1 MTERKQL
8 ENQIICLEQLQL
20 TKWQAI
26 WNKEFE
32 LLALDRIEK
41 DAIEKAELGSNFQP
55 EQLQKIKQKYDFDVQ
70 SRTYE
75 ISKYQLEIS
84 LLDAVLAK
92 LNEDL
97 KSLPPEK
104 NLFEGDD
111 FEETNLP

>member
-41 DAIEKAELGSNFQP
+41 DAIEKA
-55 EQLQKIKQKYDFDVQ
+55 
-70 SRTYE
+70 
-75 ISKYQLEIS
+75 
-84 LLDAVLAK
+84 
-92 LNEDL
+92 
-97 KSLPPEK
+97 
-104 NLFEGDD
+104 
-111 FEETNLP
+111 